1 MLLAAIVLW
10 LLIAFVFW
18 CMMAGATRGDL
29 QIEAALDRAKDG
41 RVETRPLIEEAAG
54 DPESLSN
61 AA

>member
-10 LLIAFVFW
+10 LLFAFIFW

-29 QIEAALDRAKDG
+29 QLEAALDRTKAD
-41 RVETRPLIEEAAG
+41 RVEKRALVDNTTDKEP
-54 DPESLSN
+54 LSN